1 MSKIKLTMLVL
12 GGLLIGNANLYAA
25 PIPEVDAPEVTV
37 SGDAVETEPPANTA
51 STKEDETPITRS
63 ELQGV
68 RSEIAVLSDQ
78 LTRQLTRTIANSNR
92 ALLISGT
99 LQNRYSATTWQ
110 NTSPYNITPGFSFN
124 SAILS
129 LSGNLKKDYEEGK
142 NIDYAV
148 GLSAA
153 GSVNPTKTV
162 TGTNTYAM
170 TVTAATFQP
179 TDAYLRYSILPSL
192 SIDQPYLYIQ
202 LGQQKRPF
210 GVEPQAT
217 EDKQP
222 AINLATFSGPT
233 GLNLSARDIG
243 LQLKGDLFPIVDLGY
258 NLRTPTIEYALGV
271 FNGTGPNQLENNRS
285 KDFAARINFNAPVEY
300 NSDFRGLTIG
310 SSFSTGKQDL
320 AVINNPSQFISGG
333 SGKASKV
340 RYGGDISYVASP
352 IGFTAEYAVGRDE
365 QALSAKNAYATALT
379 TTTQSS
385 GYTLT
390 LFYEWGEQFQKD
402 YRSQSRSDD
411 WWPKTYQPFVRF
423 DHWDP
428 NTAVAGNETTVL
440 TAGFNFFFAQTTKL
454 QLNYTVSDN
463 KLTNLKEND
472 FILQFQYGF

>member
-25 PIPEVDAPEVTV
+25 PIPEVDAPEVTA
-37 SGDAVETEPPANTA
+37 SGDAVETEPAANTA

-153 GSVNPTKTV
+153 GNVNPTKTT
-162 TGTNTYAM
+162 TGSTYTTSVA
-170 TVTAATFQP
+170 AATFQP
-179 TDAYLRYSILPSL
+179 TDAYIKYSILPSL

-243 LQLKGDLFPIVDLGY
+243 VQLKGDLFPIVDLGY

-271 FNGTGPNQLENNRS
+271 FNGTGPNQLENNS
-285 KDFAARINFNAPVEY
+285 GKDFAARVNFNAPVEY

-320 AVINNPSQFISGG
+320 AVIGNPTQFISGG
-333 SGKASKV
+333 IGKASKV

-352 IGFTAEYAVGRDE
+352 IGFTAEYVVGRDE
-365 QALSAKNAYATALT
+365 QALSGSNSYATAVT

-411 WWPKTYQPFVRF
+411 WWPKTYQPFLRF

-428 NTAVAGNETTVL
+428 NTAVAGNDTTVL

-463 KLTNLKEND
+463 KLTKVKEND

>member
-1 MSKIKLTMLVL
+1 MSRIKLTMLVL
-12 GGLLIGNANLYAA
+12 GSLLMSNANLYAA
-25 PIPEVDAPEVTV
+25 PAPEVETQEV
-37 SGDAVETEPPANTA
+37 SASGDAVGTDKPAPADATTEEA
-51 STKEDETPITRS
+51 PITRS

-78 LTRQLTRTIANSNR
+78 LNLQLTRTIANTNR
-92 ALLISGT
+92 ALLIGGT
-99 LQNRYSATTWQ
+99 LQNRFTATTWQ
-110 NTSPYNITPGFSFN
+110 NTTPYTNTPGFSFN
-124 SAILS
+124 SAIIS

-148 GLSAA
+148 GLSALGTA
-153 GSVNPTKTV
+153 KT
-162 TGTNTYAM
+162 
-170 TVTAATFQP
+170 TAAVATTANFQP

-192 SIDQPYLYIQ
+192 DIEKPLLYIQ
-202 LGQQKRPF
+202 FGQQKRPF

-222 AINLATFSGPT
+222 AINLATFSGPS
-233 GLNLSARDIG
+233 GLNLSQRDVG
-243 LQLKGDLFPIVDLGY
+243 LQIKGDLFPVVDLGY

-271 FNGTGPNQLENNRS
+271 FNGSGPNQLDTNS
-285 KDFAARINFNAPVEY
+285 GKDFAGRINVNAPVEY

-320 AVINNPSQFISGG
+320 AGINGG
-333 SGKASKV
+333 AAITGGTGKASKV
-340 RYGGDISYVASP
+340 RYGSDISYVASP

-365 QALSAKNAYATALT
+365 QAVSGTSIANAVKT
-379 TTTQSS
+379 TIQSE

-411 WWPKTYQPFVRF
+411 WWPKTYQPFVRY

-428 NTAVAGNETTVL
+428 NTAVAGNDTTVL
-440 TAGFNFFFAQTTKL
+440 TLGFNFFFAQTTKL

-463 KLTNLKEND
+463 KSTKIKEND